1 MSKLPSEI
9 YFDKFREKHQND
21 QLNDYLNSEN
31 SLTKVIISKQEAIN
45 KIIRPFNTELLSY
58 CYVACNSGTRNLPLF

>member
-9 YFDKFREKHQND
+9 YFDQFRETHKND

-45 KIIRPFNTELLSY
+45 KKNQTIQH
-58 CYVACNSGTRNLPLF
+58 